1 MTSEY
6 YIGSAST
13 GNIYS
18 RFTSHLLSLNGS
30 KLVKIAVKKYDLSNF
45 AFLLIDRI
53 LEKVNKE
60 NNKMLFQLENFY
72 LQSLL
77 PSYNILTKAGGTF
90 CYNYPKSTKLKMK
103 ASCNL
108 ERQLKIAKL
117 IKGKNINSK
126 IIKNTINTRQKAY
139 LKSRNK
145 LIISEQVQLNM
156 KKKSKPIIL
165 YNLDKT
171 VFGKY
176 DSIAK
181 AAKFV
186 NCSVKTIYKALK
198 SENKILK
205 KKYIV
210 KLKI

>member
-1 MTSEY
+1 
-6 YIGSAST
+6 
-13 GNIYS
+13 
-18 RFTSHLLSLNGS
+18 
-30 KLVKIAVKKYDLSNF
+30 
-45 AFLLIDRI
+45 
-53 LEKVNKE
+53 
-60 NNKMLFQLENFY
+60 
-72 LQSLL
+72 
-77 PSYNILTKAGGTF
+77 
-90 CYNYPKSTKLKMK
+90 MK

-145 LIISEQVQLNM
+145 LIISEQVQLDM